1 MSFDTALFHW
11 INGFAGHS
19 RVLDAIMIAV
29 ANYSPI
35 VFAVVLLGCWAQ
47 WRPDWQRAAALAGV
61 AALVALGVG
70 QLVGM
75 LLPRARPYLATTAT
89 VLVTHAPDTS
99 FPSDHALL
107 AFAVTTVL
115 AMAGPSLRS
124 RAGPSLR
131 SRAGRTLGAW
141 LFAFSLVLLVAR
153 VYIGVHYPTDLIG
166 GALLGAASAWA
177 IVRLA
182 RVPRVARWID
192 AVFGMLRRLRIAAP
206 AGPSRLAAQQ

>member
-1 MSFDTALFHW
+1 MSLDTALFHW

-35 VFAVVLLGCWAQ
+35 VFAAVLLGCWAK

-75 LLPRARPYLATTAT
+75 LLPRARPYLATSAT

-115 AMAGPSLRS
+115 ATVNP
-124 RAGPSLR
+124 
-131 SRAGRTLGAW
+131 GRTLGAW

-153 VYIGVHYPTDLIG
+153 VYIGVHYPTDVVG
-166 GALLGAASAWA
+166 GALLGAVSAWA
-177 IVRLA
+177 VVRLA
-182 RVPRVARWID
+182 QVPRVARWID
-192 AVFGMLRRLRIAAP
+192 AVFRMLRRLHVAAP
-206 AGPSRLAAQQ
+206 AGPPMLAAEQ

>member
-75 LLPRARPYLATTAT
+75 LLPRARPYLVTSAT

-124 RAGPSLR
+124 RAG
-131 SRAGRTLGAW
+131 RTLGAW
-141 LFAFSLVLLVAR
+141 LFAFSLVVLVAR